1 MDLCNFLLFYK
12 ENNQTKGKK
21 AFVRSG
27 IRTHASI
34 RRPERPLPLC
44 SGKVFDLESGALDRS
59 AILTTV
65 CSDYNILSDYSMP
78 MYAFLIYKFEKK
90 TRE

>member
-1 MDLCNFLLFYK
+1 MSPKQHERVSGTVTERLKVKRCENFKNGQY
-12 ENNQTKGKK
+12 
-21 AFVRSG
+21 VRSG

-44 SGKVFDLESGALDRS
+44 SGKVFNLESGALDRS

-65 CSDYNILSDYSMP
+65 WGD
-78 MYAFLIYKFEKK
+78 
-90 TRE
+90 